1 MSFLKSLP
9 TGLIRVLFACS
20 FAAIVA
26 LGLSKTEIPQR
37 VETALADHWQFRDTI
52 APSEDTIIIFIDEK
66 AVQTMG
72 FYPFDRRLMANALTR
87 LKQANVDRIYI
98 DAGLSIPDSEVDDLQ
113 LENAIAALGPEK
125 IALPVSQIEN
135 PDGTYRLIQPIARFS
150 SHARLV
156 TSIFAID
163 AQQKIRSASG
173 LPDESLALSSD
184 WLNRRPD
191 LRTGELPLNFQIS
204 VPKFKRYAFLDVAA
218 GRINPSAL
226 RGKKVIIGLA
236 LKTPQFTLIAPNQ
249 GPIVRPEAIA
259 LATET
264 ANTDFARHKWSLIG
278 QVGLVLAASLLATL
292 IIYRLNWG
300 RGLLATIVLVV
311 CWFPIAQYL
320 WITQKV
326 QVPILTPAF
335 GFLLTWQILKLDESF
350 LGQLALRI
358 RKRLFGVGQNALL
371 SAAEVIAEPAI
382 VFNSS
387 GILLGANEAFKGL
400 RSAQLTSDEAGTL
413 PNHLDALFL
422 SAEHLLALPEAEQ
435 ATGHIDMQFKQGN
448 QEFEASVRWV
458 RSITSSIAIASLKD
472 VTESRQRERALSQLA
487 YKDVLTSIGNR
498 TAFQVQLK
506 SMTESAASQPFA
518 VMVIDLDGFK
528 AINDEYGHHAG
539 DQLLVTI
546 AERIS
551 GLLRPQDF
559 VARMGGDEFT
569 ILYPSGELD
578 AVETFTDRLIR
589 AILDPVEIDAGT
601 VRVGAS
607 VGVALCPMH
616 HYDGS
621 TVVKMAD
628 AAMYV
633 AKRQKPAFAIHGMA
647 EPQSCPRQQ
656 GSF

>member
-1 MSFLKSLP
+1 MRFFKALP
-9 TGLIRVLFACS
+9 TGLIRILFACI

-26 LGLSKTEIPQR
+26 IGLSKTEIPQR
-37 VETALADHWQFRDTI
+37 VEAALADHWQFRDAV

-72 FYPFDRRLMANALTR
+72 YYPFDRRLMAKTLAILN
-87 LKQANVDRIYI
+87 QAEVDRIYI
-98 DAGLSIPDSEVDDLQ
+98 DAGLSVPESEVDDLE
-113 LENAIAALGPEK
+113 LENALAALGPK
-125 IALPVSQIEN
+125 KLALPVSQIEN
-135 PDGTYRLIQPIARFS
+135 SDRTYRLIQPLGRFS
-150 SHARLV
+150 RHTTLV
-156 TSIFAID
+156 TSIFGID
-163 AQQKIRSASG
+163 GQQKLRTVSG
-173 LPDESLALSSD
+173 LPDEKLALSAD

-191 LRTGELPLNFQIS
+191 LRAGELPLNFQIS
-204 VPKFKRYAFLDVAA
+204 VPQFKRYAFLDVAA
-218 GRINPSAL
+218 GRISPSAL
-226 RGKKVIIGLA
+226 RGKKVIIGLS

-249 GPIVRPEAIA
+249 GPIVRAEAIA

-264 ANTDFARHKWSLIG
+264 ANTDFARHQWTPVG
-278 QVGLVLAASLLATL
+278 QVGLVLAATLLATL
-292 IIYRLNWG
+292 IIYRLSWG

-320 WITQKV
+320 WITQKI
-326 QVPILTPAF
+326 QIPILTPAF

-350 LGQLALRI
+350 LGQLALRV
-358 RKRLFGVGQNALL
+358 RKSLFGVGQNALL
-371 SAAEVIAEPAI
+371 AAAEVVAEPAI

-387 GILLGANEAFKGL
+387 GLLLGANEAFKAL
-400 RSAQLTSDEAGTL
+400 RSAQLTSEEARNL
-413 PNHLDALFL
+413 PGHLDALFL
-422 SAEHLLALPEAEQ
+422 SADKLLALPEAKQ
-435 ATGHIDMQFKQGN
+435 ATGHIDVQFKHSN

-487 YKDVLTSIGNR
+487 YKDVLTGVGNR

-518 VMVIDLDGFK
+518 ALVIDLDGFK

-539 DQLLVTI
+539 DQLLVKI

-551 GLLRPQDF
+551 SLLRPQDF
-559 VARMGGDEFT
+559 VARIGGDEFT
-569 ILYPSGELD
+569 ILYPSGELE
-578 AVETFTDRLIR
+578 AVEIFTDRLIR
-589 AILDPVEIDAGT
+589 AILEPVEIDAGT

-616 HYDGS
+616 HYDGP

-647 EPQSCPRQQ
+647 EPQSCRRQQ